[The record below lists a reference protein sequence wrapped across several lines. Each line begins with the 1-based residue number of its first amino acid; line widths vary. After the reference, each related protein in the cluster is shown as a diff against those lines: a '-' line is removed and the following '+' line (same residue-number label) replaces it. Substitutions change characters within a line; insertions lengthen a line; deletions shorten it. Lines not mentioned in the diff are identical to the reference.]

1 MDIMPDFEGRFKK
14 VVNHQEADRV
24 PLCEVLID
32 YSIQSKFLGREVS
45 ADDVKTQIE
54 FWTRAGYDFIPI
66 PVSMMT
72 PGGVTDESKISRVL
86 REKVQKERP
95 DEQDPK
101 AWNLEFTSFI
111 HDREDFEKFPWDA
124 AAELDFSNL
133 NQAGGLLPEGMK
145 AIVVSGKIFTLTW
158 MLMGFQNFS
167 MKVIIDPQFV
177 ADVFKKVAEI
187 QFSALETILTKDYV
201 GAVWVVDDLAFGTG
215 PMISPEALR
224 EHVFSWYAKM
234 ADRCHEEDRLFIMH
248 SDGDVTS
255 LMPDIIETGI
265 DLLQPIDPTC
275 MDIVKMKKEY
285 GDHISLVG
293 NVANELLRSGTVE
306 EVMEHTKHLLREVAP
321 GGGYCVGS
329 GNSVPVWAKFENY
342 MAMRDTT
349 LKHGSYPITI
359 V

>member
-1 MDIMPDFEGRFKK
+1 MDPRPDFEGRFRR

-32 YSIQSKFLGREVS
+32 YSIQSRFLGRKVGP
-45 ADDVKTQIE
+45 DDIQAQVE
-54 FWTRAGYDFIPI
+54 FWAGAGYDFIPI

-72 PGGVTDESKISRVL
+72 PGGVTDESKITRVL
-86 REKVQKERP
+86 REKVQRERP
-95 DEQDPK
+95 DEKDPK

-111 HDREDFEKFPWDA
+111 HEREDFEEFPWDA
-124 AAELDFSNL
+124 ASELDFSHL
-133 NQAGGLLPEGMK
+133 NRAGAFLPEGMK
-145 AIVVSGKIFTLTW
+145 VIAVSGKIFTLTW

-167 MKVIIDPQFV
+167 MKVIMDSQFV
-177 ADVFKKVAEI
+177 ADVFEKVAEI
-187 QFSALETILTKDYV
+187 QFSALETILDKDYV
-201 GAVWVVDDLAFGTG
+201 GAVWVVDDLAFGSG

-234 ADRCHEEDRLFIMH
+234 AKRCHEKGRLFIMH
-248 SDGDVTS
+248 TDGDVTS

-275 MDIVKMKKEY
+275 MDIFRMKREY
-285 GDHISLVG
+285 GDRISLVG
-293 NVANELLRSGTVE
+293 NVANELLRSGTPD
-306 EVMEHTKHLLREVAP
+306 EVREYTRRLLREAGP

-329 GNSVPVWAKFENY
+329 GNSVPNWAKFENY

-349 LKHGSYPITI
+349 LKYGSYPITF
-359 V
+359 

>member
-1 MDIMPDFEGRFKK
+1 MDIKPDFEGRFRK

-32 YSIQSKFLGREVS
+32 YSIQSRFLGRRVT
-45 ADDVKTQIE
+45 ADDMEAQVE
-54 FWTRAGYDFIPI
+54 FWAKAGYDFIPI

-72 PGGVTDESKISRVL
+72 PGGVTDESKITRVL

-95 DEQDPK
+95 EEKDPK

-111 HDREDFEKFPWDA
+111 HEPEDFEEFPWEA
-124 AAELDFSNL
+124 ASELDFRNL
-133 NQAGGLLPEGMK
+133 YRAGDCLPEGMK
-145 AIVVSGKIFTLTW
+145 VIAVSGKIFTLTW

-167 MKVIIDPQFV
+167 VKVITDPEFV
-177 ADVFKKVAEI
+177 ARLFRKVAEI
-187 QFSALETILTKDYV
+187 QFSVLETILEKEYV

-224 EHVFSWYAKM
+224 EHVFSWYSKM
-234 ADRCHEEDRLFIMH
+234 AQRCHDEGRLFIMH
-248 SDGDVTS
+248 TDGDVTS
-255 LMPDIIETGI
+255 LMPDIIDTGI

-275 MDIVKMKKEY
+275 MDIVRMKREY
-285 GDHISLVG
+285 GDRISLVG
-293 NVANELLRSGTVE
+293 NVANELLRSGTPE
-306 EVMEHTKHLLREVAP
+306 EVREYTLHLLREAGP

-329 GNSVPVWAKFENY
+329 GNSVPVWARFENY

-349 LKHGSYPITI
+349 LRYGAYPIS